1 MTQIRHFT
9 QLLTNCLGKTCK
21 TPRTKDIRS
30 LRVKEYIQNLFFPY
44 TVVSARFVP
53 KQKLSPLEILIFLK
67 KKGGGGG
74 KYLFSSVIFTN
85 VQFCTNLPVT
95 AGKALGNV

>member
-67 KKGGGGG
+67 KKGGGEENICSLQSFLPM
-74 KYLFSSVIFTN
+74 YNSVQI
-85 VQFCTNLPVT
+85 CL
-95 AGKALGNV
+95 